1 MPDAVHPSEAPSLPV
16 SLCGEMASDPN
27 AVLLLVGLGVPT
39 LSMSAAQLPRIKWL
53 IRALRADAMRAL
65 YAQASQLDDAEQ
77 VRQLTSDYLLTLN
90 YPGISRPAKATP

>member
-1 MPDAVHPSEAPSLPV
+1 MCLAKLWFLSLRHLACPR
-16 SLCGEMASDPN
+16 
-27 AVLLLVGLGVPT
+27 GVPI
-39 LSMSAAQLPRIKWL
+39 LSMSAAQLPCIKWL